1 MTTLSP
7 TILEKLSNWRK
18 SPLLFT
24 HECIDWR
31 GKDEVTFQQ
40 VEALQAVTKERRIS
54 IRSGHGCAA
63 LIALWFI
70 STRVDAKVVITAP
83 TNRQL
88 NDIFWSELAKWFK
101 RSLLQ
106 EEFIQQKDKFFHK
119 SSPKSWW
126 MRIVSPQVSATKD
139 SQAET
144 LAGFHGDHLLIIA
157 DEASGIPDPF
167 FIPLEGA
174 MTQEDN
180 KAILIGNMTK
190 NTGYFYD
197 THFHSKLNK
206 RWHKLHWDSRKSPIV
221 TKDMVNF
228 FEEKYGVDSNVFA
241 IRVAGNPPRDNANTL
256 ISLYDAKECMKN
268 EIEPA
273 EDEPL
278 YLSVDVARYG
288 EDVSI
293 ILPRKGLKLYPW
305 ETHDNLN
312 TISLGGH
319 VNQSYQELDADGLSI
334 DEIGVGAGV
343 TDWLQKHGH
352 LKCFGINVA
361 AKSSN
366 IAKFDRLRDE
376 LWIGVRDKCV
386 SHLYDI
392 PDTEE
397 GEELCN
403 ELASPT
409 YDFNVHGGY
418 KVESKREMKARGV
431 MSPNIA
437 DAVGLSEYFSNI
449 AFRVWGKPKKKKKK
463 RFFSSS
469 RQMFKHGW
477 QIASLF

>member
-1 MTTLSP
+1 M
-7 TILEKLSNWRK
+7 EKLMAWKK
-18 SPLLFT
+18 SPIIFA

-31 GKDEVTFQQ
+31 GGDGVTHQQ
-40 VEALQAVTKERRIS
+40 VEALQAVTKERRIT
-54 IRSGHGCAA
+54 IRSGHGCGKDAIVA
-63 LIALWFI
+63 LIVLWYM
-70 STRVDAKVVITAP
+70 STRPDAKVVVTAP

-88 NDIFWSELAKWFK
+88 NDIFWSELSKWFQ

-106 EEFIQQKDKFFHK
+106 DEFIQQKDKFFHK
-119 SSPKSWW
+119 SNPKGWW
-126 MRIVSPQVSATKD
+126 VRIVSPQVSATKD

-144 LAGFHGDHLLIIA
+144 LAGFHGDHLMIVA

-180 KAILIGNMTK
+180 LAILIGNMTR

-197 THFHSKLNK
+197 THFHTKLSK

-221 TKDMVNF
+221 TKDMVQF
-228 FEEKYGVDSNVFA
+228 FTDKYGVDSNVFA
-241 IRVAGNPPRDNANTL
+241 IRVAGNPPKDNANTL

-268 EIEPA
+268 NIEVA

-293 ILPRKGLKLYPW
+293 ILPRRGLKIYPW
-305 ETHDNLN
+305 ETHDKLN
-312 TISLGGH
+312 TIDLGGH
-319 VNQSYQELDADGLSI
+319 INQSYQELDADGLSI

-352 LKCFGINVA
+352 LRCFGINSA
-361 AKSSN
+361 FKSTDLG
-366 IAKFDRLRDE
+366 KFDRLRDE
-376 LWIGVRDKCV
+376 LWIAARDKCV
-386 SHLYDI
+386 AHVYDI

-409 YDFNVHGGY
+409 YTFNVHGGY

-437 DAVGLSEYFSNI
+437 DALCLSEYFSNT
-449 AFRVWGKPKKKKKK
+449 AYMVWRKGKKKKKS
-463 RFFSSS
+463 RFALYSSS
-469 RQMFKHGW
+469 LNIVKHGW
-477 QIASLF
+477 QVA